1 MRVAR
6 LFVVS
11 CASLI
16 VAVPAYA
23 QQSPAPTRSV
33 DDYVCAFAGECGQQP
48 DAAKNSI
55 AAPPVRGFRL
65 SVPEKRPEA
74 TSRSTQSSASSSRS
88 SGAAA
93 ADTRR
98 SGTRQTSTR
107 RTQQAQARPAA
118 SQARRM
124 DLRVSFLL
132 GSAELTAQAR
142 EEAKVFAEALRRP
155 ELAPKHFLIAGHTD
169 SSGGR
174 ALNMDL
180 SKRRAQAVA
189 DYLSSLGVP
198 SDRLEVRGYGPDRPL
213 PGHSASSPDN
223 RRVEA
228 ELL

>member
-6 LFVVS
+6 LFVAS

-16 VAVPAYA
+16 VVTPATA

-33 DDYVCAFAGECGQQP
+33 DDYVCAFSGECQKP

-74 TSRSTQSSASSSRS
+74 GTSSPSSSANSSRSTSASS
-88 SGAAA
+88 

-98 SGTRQTSTR
+98 AGTRQASSR
-107 RTQQAQARPAA
+107 RTQHAQGRPAA
-118 SQARRM
+118 SQAQRM
-124 DLRVSFLL
+124 DLRLSFLL

-155 ELAPKHFLIAGHTD
+155 ELAAKQFLIEGHTD
-169 SSGGR
+169 SSGSR
-174 ALNMDL
+174 ALNLDL

-189 DYLSSLGVP
+189 DYLSSLGVQR
-198 SDRLEVRGYGPDRPL
+198 DRLQVRGYGPDRPL
-213 PGHSASSPDN
+213 PGHSASSPEN

-228 ELL
+228 ALL

>member
-6 LFVVS
+6 LFVAS

-16 VAVPAYA
+16 VVAPATA

-33 DDYVCAFAGECGQQP
+33 DDYVCAFSGECAKP
-48 DAAKNSI
+48 DASKNSI

-65 SVPEKRPEA
+65 SVPEKRPDA
-74 TSRSTQSSASSSRS
+74 KSQQSGASSTRS
-88 SGAAA
+88 SGASS

-98 SGTRQTSTR
+98 AGSRHASNK
-107 RTQQAQARPAA
+107 QASQRPAA
-118 SQARRM
+118 TQARRM
-124 DLRVSFLL
+124 DLRLSFLL

-155 ELAPKHFLIAGHTD
+155 ELASKQFLIEGHTD
-169 SSGGR
+169 SSGSR
-174 ALNMDL
+174 ALNLDL

-189 DYLSSLGVP
+189 DYLSSLGV
-198 SDRLEVRGYGPDRPL
+198 SRDRLQVRGYGPDRPL
-213 PGHSASSPDN
+213 PGHRASSPEN

-228 ELL
+228 AVL